1 TQPSEHT
8 YTPPPA
14 KYTQP
19 SKHTYTPPPAKYTQP
34 SEDIYTPPPAKYTKP
49 SEDIYTPPAKYTKPS
64 PAKYTKPSEDIYTPP
79 AKYTQRSEHTRTPP
93 PAKYTQPSEYKSME
107 KRHSSR
113 SYDKGCEDKLTTVI
127 TDKTITEIIKDTFEN
142 GLLPRD
148 PNGIY
153 LVLTSPDINKKSD
166 RCHSRTSAC
175 GFHNYFTFEGQKYL
189 YSWAGDWE
197 GTGCSIRCAP
207 LANKQKSPNDDVGT
221 DALINLVSNLLAGT
235 VTDPY
240 VSGWNGQYGE
250 IAALCSWNFGTV
262 WEHCGATY
270 NMYVG
275 EKRMLIQNLWKV
287 TELGGS
293 GYCASV

>member
-1 TQPSEHT
+1 QTSVHIST
-8 YTPPPA
+8 HPP
-14 KYTQP
+14 
-19 SKHTYTPPPAKYTQP
+19 H
-34 SEDIYTPPPAKYTKP
+34 SEDTRTDPPYSESTIAPVLKKH
-49 SEDIYTPPAKYTKPS
+49 SED
-64 PAKYTKPSEDIYTPP
+64 
-79 AKYTQRSEHTRTPP
+79 TRTEPTYSESTIDP
-93 PAKYTQPSEYKSME
+93 LFKKY
-107 KRHSSR
+107 SSR
-113 SYDKGCEDKLTTVI
+113 SYDKGCEDKLITVI
-127 TDKTITEIIKDTFEN
+127 TDKTITEIVTDTFKD

-166 RCHSRTSAC
+166 RCHSCTSAC

-197 GTGCSIRCAP
+197 GTGCSIRCTP

-250 IAALCSWNFGTV
+250 IAALCSWKFVYIPLEGLFAHMSFGTV

-287 TELGGS
+287 TELDGS